1 MKKKD
6 LSSRIELSEVLWI
19 ECAKYL
25 DAVNVCNLA
34 RTQRSFVFVLENS
47 FLWRCFTREL
57 LSTRPRYQMKKEEE
71 DRLETHPDFSSWFHY
86 YVGLME
92 NNLRKRLNRSF
103 LISNRWFF
111 NYTAQ
116 AGSCGKATVQEV
128 EFRGDGLLYFERG
141 YPPMQWSMGGTES
154 IYAEPVREMIHSL
167 MSRRQTF
174 PQGYDQSN
182 NISKQYIRIA
192 DFPVHDVEWNKNRWE
207 WEIKNSNVVIWSVP
221 DKEET
226 PENCG
231 YMPKE
236 CYVVES

>member
-1 MKKKD
+1 MLGDDKGKEREEIKTSNKMKKRD

-34 RTQRSFVFVLENS
+34 RTQRSFVFVLKNS

-71 DRLETHPDFSSWFHY
+71 DRLETSRFFLLVS
-86 YVGLME
+86 L
-92 NNLRKRLNRSF
+92 LRRIDGEQFAKEIEPLSF

-141 YPPMQWSMGGTES
+141 YPPMQWSMGGTDRS
-154 IYAEPVREMIHSL
+154 HGLSQVREMIHSL
-167 MSRRQTF
+167 MSGRQTF
-174 PQGYDQSN
+174 PRN

-207 WEIKNSNVVIWSVP
+207 WRSRIPIVGVGHTRE
-221 DKEET
+221 
-226 PENCG
+226 G
-231 YMPKE
+231 
-236 CYVVES
+236 